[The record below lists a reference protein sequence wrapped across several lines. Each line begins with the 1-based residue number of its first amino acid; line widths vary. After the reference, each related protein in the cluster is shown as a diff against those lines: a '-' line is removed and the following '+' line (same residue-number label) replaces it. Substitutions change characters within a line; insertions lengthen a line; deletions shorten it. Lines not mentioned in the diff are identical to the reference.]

1 MSNEGHGPRSDHGD
15 ALRDGLLAS
24 SSRRAPSALE
34 LALRHF
40 RESAEACVANDD
52 ALPDVRAAIARVAD
66 LGRNAGIQPEE
77 LIVSVK
83 QIYTSLPLE
92 HTAIDERE
100 ALKQRFVT
108 WLIEAYFSGRAD

>member
-15 ALRDGLLAS
+15 AARDGLPAS

-34 LALRHF
+34 LALRQF
-40 RESAEACVANDD
+40 RELAEAYAANDD
-52 ALPDVRAAIARVAD
+52 ALPDVRVAIARVAD
-66 LGRNAGIQPEE
+66 LGRNAGVQPEE

-83 QIYTSLPLE
+83 QIYNSLPLE

-108 WLIEAYFSGRAD
+108 WLIEAYFSARAD

>member
-1 MSNEGHGPRSDHGD
+1 MSNEGHGPRSDGD

-40 RESAEACVANDD
+40 RESAGACVANDD
-52 ALPDVRAAIARVAD
+52 ALPAVRAAIARVAD

>member
-1 MSNEGHGPRSDHGD
+1 MSNEGPGPRSDHGD
-15 ALRDGLLAS
+15 AMRDELLAS
-24 SSRRAPSALE
+24 SSRRAPSAVE

-40 RESAEACVANDD
+40 RELAAASIANDE

-66 LGRNAGIQPEE
+66 LGRNAGVQPEE
-77 LIVSVK
+77 LIISVK

-92 HTAIDERE
+92 RTAIDERE